1 MCNRHGVLSG
11 GNVHIH
17 DAPGTAMYTRFMSR
31 LLIWPVQGMH
41 CASCEQII
49 AAELSLLEG
58 VEEVEVSVRRARAG
72 IRLSDQAPTPNCETL
87 NRAFASHGYVL
98 LPPTVD
104 TKAIAPS
111 SPVCELPT
119 AQMSFSTRFGQ
130 ALLALAGVVL
140 FFRWIWTPLSHLVPT
155 LTAQTSVFAL
165 IGFGV
170 VASLSTCLASTGA
183 FLLAY
188 ATQRST
194 KSDLLWLHAGRLLA
208 FVVGGAVLGTVGS
221 LWSLSSHWSGIM
233 SIGLGVG
240 FLLVGLH
247 LLNLSPSLASFGLH
261 LPSRWYQGLDRFSKR
276 QGRFASVVVGAAT
289 FILPCGFT
297 QTAQT
302 LALAS
307 GSATRGALFLGAFA
321 LGTLPTLLGVTF
333 FGSAAA
339 LKQRAFRLVSGAIL
353 LLFSITQVDGG
364 LTVLGAPLT
373 IEGAAARLWTT
384 TIASVMPTPVE
395 AQEQVVR
402 MTVAYGTFSPNRF
415 VIRRGIPVRWEV
427 KGLDIS
433 GCASTLIAPTLGL
446 RQDLILGS
454 NTISF
459 TPKEKG
465 EIPFS
470 CSMGM
475 IRGSFTVVE

>member
-1 MCNRHGVLSG
+1 
-11 GNVHIH
+11 
-17 DAPGTAMYTRFMSR
+17 MSR
-31 LLIWPVQGMH
+31 LLIWPVQGMY

-49 AAELSLLEG
+49 AAELSRLEG
-58 VEEVEVSVRRARAG
+58 VEEVEVSLRRKRAG
-72 IRLSDQAPTPNCETL
+72 IRLLDQAPIPNLAAL
-87 NRAFASHGYVL
+87 NQVLASHGYVL
-98 LPPTVD
+98 LSPTVN
-104 TKAIAPS
+104 TEGITPS
-111 SPVCELPT
+111 GPVCELPAT
-119 AQMSFSTRFGQ
+119 RTSFLSRLGQ
-130 ALLALAGVVL
+130 AFLALVGVVL
-140 FFRWIWTPLSHLVPT
+140 FLRLIWTPLSHLVPT
-155 LTAQTSVFAL
+155 LTGQASVLAL

-188 ATQRST
+188 ATQRSA
-194 KSDLLWLHAGRLLA
+194 KSDLLWLHVGRLVM
-208 FVVGGAVLGTVGS
+208 FVVGGAVLGMVGS
-221 LWSLSSHWSGIM
+221 LWSLSSRWSGVM
-233 SIGLGVG
+233 SIGLGIG

-261 LPSRWYQGLDRFSKR
+261 LPSAWHRSLDRFSKR
-276 QGRFASVVVGAAT
+276 QGRFASFLVGAVT

-339 LKQRAFRLVSGAIL
+339 LKQRALRLMSGAIL
-353 LLFSITQVDGG
+353 VLFAITQVDGG

-373 IEGAAARLWTT
+373 IEGAVTRLWTT
-384 TIASVMPTPVE
+384 AITSVMPTPVE